1 MIGKKPNDSI
11 KEDTWEKIEMLPTP
25 KDDLLYDYQKK
36 AMDTLYD
43 QYFSKNLCKEVTI
56 PSTYTPPP
64 VSYKPTNVN
73 LTNQS
78 NVPSTTLTA
87 KDLQDLIKHL
97 NVPSSKSV
105 WPYGYGDYDTYFK
118 PAPMVG
124 KHEKKV
130 EVTLDDGSVESISRE
145 ELIKYIGERKIIQ
158 ENEVVRKVYERY
170 QVAVKLVRSDDNG
183 DTGV

>member
-1 MIGKKPNDSI
+1 VTDKKSDSA
-11 KEDTWEKIEMLPTP
+11 KEDTWEKIQMLPTP
-25 KDDLLYDYQKK
+25 KDDLLYSYQKK
-36 AMDTLYD
+36 AMDDLYD
-43 QYFSKNLCKEVTI
+43 RYFSKNLCNEITI
-56 PSTYTPPP
+56 PSTYNLPP
-64 VSYKPTNVN
+64 VSNQSTNIN
-73 LTNQS
+73 LTTKTQM
-78 NVPSTTLTA
+78 PKTTMTA

-97 NVPSSKSV
+97 NVPSSKTS
-105 WPYGYGDYDTYFK
+105 WPYGYGDYDTYYK
-118 PAPMVG
+118 SAPMVS
-124 KHEKKV
+124 KYEKKV